1 MFLSEPEI
9 KGVRHIRSHSILLLF
24 WNFFKCVVQLWNF
37 LEISLSDLCQLSQK
51 GIVKKYPKVLCWGRQ
66 KKIVF
71 PLCHCFQNCFYKRP
85 LGRIWFSPLSVQAW
99 PVPLGFDKSVVI
111 TDRRGWLGWSALSWL
126 PWMQQ
131 PAACCGMWGAGCP
144 PPGAG
149 LPPARMWQG
158 SPWAATK
165 QHSLQF
171 GHDALRT
178 GDSRWLPFCPSSVAM
193 MGCFGVWGTSAPH
206 LGLQSRAPLLC
217 LFCPSLPPCLPIF
230 LLVSK
235 QFFPFLPFLWT
246 LFTSMRVA
254 WNSSPG
260 LFLLDQRRCFLSHQQ
275 LRGSDRRP
283 RTFASL
289 SDTHG
294 SAFVGQCGQMHSWRA
309 KIIDP

>member
-1 MFLSEPEI
+1 MVFLSKPEI

-24 WNFFKCVVQLWNF
+24 WNFFKCVVQLWNV

-71 PLCHCFQNCFYKRP
+71 LLCHCFQNCFYKRP

-99 PVPLGFDKSVVI
+99 PVPLGFDKSVLI
-111 TDRRGWLGWSALSWL
+111 TDSRGRRGWSALSWL

-131 PAACCGMWGAGCP
+131 PATRCGLPGCP

-149 LPPARMWQG
+149 LPPARMWRG

-165 QHSLQF
+165 QCSLQF
-171 GHDALRT
+171 GPDAPRT
-178 GDSRWLPFCPSSVAM
+178 GDSCGFPSCLSSAAM
-193 MGCFGVWGTSAPH
+193 MGCSGVWGASAPR
-206 LGLQSRAPLLC
+206 LGLPSGAPLLC
-217 LFCPSLPPCLPIF
+217 LSCPSLPPGLPVF

-235 QFFPFLPFLWT
+235 QFFAFFPFLQT

-260 LFLLDQRRCFLSHQQ
+260 FFLLDQQRCFLSHQQ

-289 SDTHG
+289 SDTPG
-294 SAFVGQCGQMHSWRA
+294 SAFVGHKR
-309 KIIDP
+309 IDP